1 MDYVSKQTR
10 KYPGYTLAQLESFVA
25 EGKGNPVMVQ
35 EIADRKS
42 GKSVYR
48 PTPQVSGGVPSFRV
62 GRM

>member
-1 MDYVSKQTR
+1 
-10 KYPGYTLAQLESFVA
+10 LAQLEGFVA
-25 EGKGNPVMVQ
+25 EGKGTPVMVQ

-48 PTPQVSGGVPSFRV
+48 PTPQVGGGVPAFRV